1 LYPAAATGAYLLHH
15 QSVPTYTSSC
25 QNQHVTVT
33 SQQAPQ
39 PLEGRGVTVAVIDS
53 GLMKMRNQSV
63 WQATG
68 DGALF
73 ASNADRCIIYRDFL
87 PRSPFYDNQT
97 GTNSTDQNG
106 HGTHVISTIADNRQA
121 QLTAGSSPSPV
132 GVAPQVN
139 LMIARVLDAD
149 GAGTYS
155 DVIDAIGW
163 IIANKATYN
172 VRVLNLSLYTPVTGP
187 YWIDPLGQAVMQAW
201 KAGITVV
208 VAAGNAGPE
217 AGTITVPGNVPYVI
231 TAGAI
236 KSGRYTVS
244 GDDELAGYSSR
255 GPTESAF
262 VKPDV
267 LVPASRTIAPMPD
280 ASFLAREIPEAR
292 IHDRAD
298 VDYGIGAP
306 SLAHTYYQLSGTS
319 MAAAEV
325 SGLAALILQAN
336 PALTNDQVKYR
347 LLATARPALDT
358 TTGQPAYSFW
368 EQGAG
373 RVDVQQAVFT
383 TTAGLANQGMD
394 VGLDLT
400 TDTHYWGAT
409 QWYSPTGEFRLIDPL
424 TNQALAVWDGAGH
437 AWSGAGH
444 AWSGAGHAWSGAGHA
459 WSGAGHAWS
468 GGASTWASHESLWA
482 GSQRIWSG
490 KAPDTSVDTA
500 TSAELPLDRDPA
512 RVLLPLMRR

>member
-1 LYPAAATGAYLLHH
+1 MSAFMVIRRFALFGVLILVLGSGASVWRPQLQVATPDPAQGAAFIVQAPSAEAAAAAVVRVGGTVTRRLALINGVSATLDLAARRRLQADRQVVLHADTIVRTTSAVQPEAHFLASDHALGGSLETGTAGYVLYPAAATGAYLLHH

-73 ASNADRCIIYRDFL
+73 ASNGDRCIIYRDFL

-236 KSGRYTVS
+236 KSGRLVS
-244 GDDELAGYSSR
+244 RARDTRGAHSRSGRRRLWDWRAVAGAYLLSAERHVDGRSR
-255 GPTESAF
+255 G
-262 VKPDV
+262 
-267 LVPASRTIAPMPD
+267 
-280 ASFLAREIPEAR
+280 
-292 IHDRAD
+292 
-298 VDYGIGAP
+298 
-306 SLAHTYYQLSGTS
+306 
-319 MAAAEV
+319 
-325 SGLAALILQAN
+325 
-336 PALTNDQVKYR
+336 
-347 LLATARPALDT
+347 
-358 TTGQPAYSFW
+358 
-368 EQGAG
+368 
-373 RVDVQQAVFT
+373 
-383 TTAGLANQGMD
+383 
-394 VGLDLT
+394 
-400 TDTHYWGAT
+400 
-409 QWYSPTGEFRLIDPL
+409 
-424 TNQALAVWDGAGH
+424 
-437 AWSGAGH
+437 
-444 AWSGAGHAWSGAGHA
+444 
-459 WSGAGHAWS
+459 
-468 GGASTWASHESLWA
+468 
-482 GSQRIWSG
+482 
-490 KAPDTSVDTA
+490 
-500 TSAELPLDRDPA
+500 
-512 RVLLPLMRR
+512 